1 MKAIASAPASSGNLG
16 PGFDAIALALELR
29 CTVSA
34 EPAERMTVEGPEGP
48 NDLDGSDM
56 VALAVMEAV
65 GRPMRLSI
73 DSRIPQA
80 RGLGSSSAVTAAAAA
95 AAMRS
100 VGDEVDDEGVF
111 RIVSELEG
119 HSDNAAAAVFGGLVA
134 TCDLSVRSLELHPSL
149 IPVVAIPVEKLP
161 TSAARAA
168 LPTTVPLE
176 AASRSISRSVFL
188 VEGLRTSDADVLR
201 HARGDELHEAPRGSL
216 SPITAQLMD
225 VALGAGA
232 LHAAWSGAGPSTLAF
247 VTAASEAD
255 VVAAMSGVLGRTGE
269 VRSFVVAGDGLL

>member
-29 CTVSA
+29 CTVAA
-34 EPAERMTVEGPEGP
+34 EPGDRMTVEGPEGP

-65 GRPMRLSI
+65 GTPMRLSI
-73 DSRIPQA
+73 ESDIPQA

-100 VGDEVDDEGVF
+100 TGREVDIDRVF
-111 RIVSELEG
+111 RIVSALEG

-134 TCDLSVRSLELHPSL
+134 TCDLNVRPLQLHPSL
-149 IPVVAIPVEKLP
+149 VPVVAIPVETLP

-168 LPTTVPLE
+168 LPAVVPLE
-176 AASRSISRSVFL
+176 AVSRSISRSVFL
-188 VEGLRTSDADVLR
+188 VEGLRTADAEVLR
-201 HARGDELHEAPRGSL
+201 HARGDELHEAARAPL
-216 SPITAQLMD
+216 SPITGQLMD
-225 VALGAGA
+225 AALGAGA
-232 LHAAWSGAGPSTLAF
+232 LHAAWSGAGPATLAF
-247 VTAASEAD
+247 TTAASEGD
-255 VVAAMSGVLGRTGE
+255 VVAAMSSVLGPAGE